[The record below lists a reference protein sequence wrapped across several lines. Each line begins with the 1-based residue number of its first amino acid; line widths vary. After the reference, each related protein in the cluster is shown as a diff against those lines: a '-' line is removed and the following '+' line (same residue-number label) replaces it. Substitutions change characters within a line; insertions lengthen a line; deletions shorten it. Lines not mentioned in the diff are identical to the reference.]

1 MEQDQRRIQR
11 SYRPT
16 KIEKIVREEGERKKL
31 ILRGY
36 PILFNVEATVYDYWV
51 GEYKEI
57 ILPTALDGVDLS
69 GVYLLR
75 SHDPDKV
82 LGKNGVNMRLEVDE
96 TGLFFECEL
105 LDTQIARD
113 TYAEV
118 DAGLIDGMS
127 FGCYLSDQINETT
140 MTRTVTH
147 IDELVEITITPFPAY
162 KETSVVAKRAAERKV
177 EEQAE
182 AETIAEAEAREKFI
196 KEMEE
201 W

>member
-1 MEQDQRRIQR
+1 MERNQQKIQR

-16 KIEKIVREEGERKKL
+16 KIEKIIRQEDDGTKKL
-31 ILRGY
+31 VLRGY
-36 PILFNVEATVYDYWV
+36 PIVFGVETTVYDWWY
-51 GEYKEI
+51 GEIKET

-75 SHDPDKV
+75 SHDTDKV
-82 LGKNGVNMRLEVDE
+82 LGKNGVNMRMEIDE

-113 TYAEV
+113 TYTEV

-127 FGCYLSDQINETT
+127 FGCYISDKVNEATL
-140 MTRTVTH
+140 TRTVTH

-162 KETSVVAKRAAERKV
+162 KEASVVAKRAADS
-177 EEQAE
+177 E
-182 AETIAEAEAREKFI
+182 AEEREKFI
-196 KEMEE
+196 KKMEE
-201 W
+201 L